1 MNRLSSRVWYGNLN
15 NMFDKLKQMKQIRDI
30 QNTLKKEKFTKEK
43 GGVRVVV
50 NGTLAVEEIILNP
63 DLGQDRQ
70 AMLVKDCINDAM
82 RDAQMA
88 MAKQFQGMGGQIGM

>member
-1 MNRLSSRVWYGNLN
+1 
-15 NMFDKLKQMKQIRDI
+15 MFDKLKQMKQIRDI

-88 MAKQFQGMGGQIGM
+88 MAKQFQGMGGMGM